1 MPLLK
6 KWRELLL
13 SAVLIIIII
22 LLSMLIKNLF
32 SLQKEAIQ
40 KRDITKNTYNKIL
53 TGETSEEKLNMM
65 LAQIKEEYRATEE
78 CVPKELKKQDVIS
91 ALMDISENVNI
102 KGLEIKDMILTS
114 EPPKKGEK
122 YETIK
127 VNIKSF
133 SGTYENIKQF
143 LEYIKNYNR
152 EITINN
158 LNFTREKDS
167 KEFKGSMTLCFYGD
181 INS

>member
-13 SAVLIIIII
+13 SAGLFIIII

-32 SLQKEAIQ
+32 SLQKEAIE
-40 KRDITKNTYNKIL
+40 KRDATKIAYDKIIS
-53 TGETSEEKLNMM
+53 GETSEKELNTM
-65 LAQIKEEYRATEE
+65 LAQIKEEYRAIEE
-78 CVPKELKKQDVIS
+78 YLPKELKKQDVITTL
-91 ALMDISENVNI
+91 AYISDEVDI
-102 KGLEIKDMILTS
+102 KGLEIKGMTLAS
-114 EPPKKGEK
+114 EPPKKGDK

-127 VNIKSF
+127 VNVKAF
-133 SGTYENIKQF
+133 SGSYDNIKQF
-143 LEYIKNYNR
+143 LEYIKNYDKK
-152 EITINN
+152 ITINN
-158 LNFTREKDS
+158 LTFTRDKDS